1 MSQAPE
7 LIVSRW
13 FNADAP
19 PSLASLRGRVVLL
32 HAFQMLCPGCVSHG
46 LPQAERVRA
55 LFDEAELAVV
65 GVHSVF
71 EHHAVMGPDAL
82 AAFLHEYRVD
92 YPVAVD
98 AHRPGET
105 LPQTMRAYGW
115 RGTPSLTLI
124 DRAGQVRLS
133 HFGRLDDLQVGAAI
147 GRLLAEVPL
156 AADRPSTARG
166 DRSQRRAAAS
176 CDDSGCRLPED

>member
-1 MSQAPE
+1 MSQATE

-19 PSLASLRGRVVLL
+19 LSLASLRGRVVLL

-46 LPQAERVRA
+46 LPQAARVRA
-55 LFDEAELAVV
+55 LFDDAELAVV

-71 EHHAVMGPDAL
+71 EHHAVMGPEAL

-124 DRAGQVRLS
+124 DRAGRVRLS

-147 GRLLAEVPL
+147 GRLLAESSATAGSMPSAGAPRHGARAETECDAQGCPL
-156 AADRPSTARG
+156 PRD
-166 DRSQRRAAAS
+166 
-176 CDDSGCRLPED
+176 

>member
-1 MSQAPE
+1 MSHAPE

-13 FNADAP
+13 FNSDAGLD
-19 PSLASLRGRVVLL
+19 LASQRGKVVLL

-46 LPQAERVRA
+46 LPQAARVRA
-55 LFDEAELAVV
+55 LFDPGELAVI

-98 AHRPGET
+98 AHRSGET
-105 LPQTMRAYGW
+105 LPETMRAYGW

-124 DRAGQVRLS
+124 DRMGQVRLS

-147 GRLLAEVPL
+147 GRLLAEDAPASLAEPADGPMTATRADTGCGPEGCPL
-156 AADRPSTARG
+156 PG
-166 DRSQRRAAAS
+166 N
-176 CDDSGCRLPED
+176 